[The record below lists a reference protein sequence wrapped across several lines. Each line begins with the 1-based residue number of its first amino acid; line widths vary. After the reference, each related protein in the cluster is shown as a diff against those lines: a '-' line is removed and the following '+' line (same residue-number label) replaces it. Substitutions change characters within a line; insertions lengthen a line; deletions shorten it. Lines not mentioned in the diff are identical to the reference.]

1 MTATKLDPV
10 QQLKTL
16 LAGAPIGVVGLG
28 LMGGSLALDLR
39 GLGFVVNGWVHR
51 QATATRAMERGL
63 VDAVDISAVHLQ
75 NCGLVVLALPLNQ
88 LITPNEAL
96 LQGMPTGAVITD
108 MGSVKAPVAAALASR
123 LPRFVPSHPMAGT
136 AAAGVEAGVAGLFQ
150 GRPWVIS
157 PSGQED
163 STAVELVEAL
173 ALALG
178 AKPVYCDAKAHD
190 QAVALI
196 SHLPVLAGAA
206 LLQSAATGGH
216 LARQLASSGFADT
229 TRVGGG
235 NPQLG
240 RLIAQS
246 KSGCSYG
253 RARFIQPRTQVDR
266 PINRS

>member
-51 QATATRAMERGL
+51 QATATRAKERGL

-75 NCGLVVLALPLNQ
+75 NCGLVVLALPLDQ

-96 LQGMPTGAVITD
+96 VQAMPPGAVITD

-136 AAAGVEAGVAGLFQ
+136 AAAGWKLEW
-150 GRPWVIS
+150 RDYS
-157 PSGQED
+157 R
-163 STAVELVEAL
+163 
-173 ALALG
+173 
-178 AKPVYCDAKAHD
+178 DA
-190 QAVALI
+190 
-196 SHLPVLAGAA
+196 PG
-206 LLQSAATGGH
+206 
-216 LARQLASSGFADT
+216 
-229 TRVGGG
+229 
-235 NPQLG
+235 
-240 RLIAQS
+240 
-246 KSGCSYG
+246 
-253 RARFIQPRTQVDR
+253 
-266 PINRS
+266 